1 MAPNSPLVLVV
12 EDDPTVRDVIVQLL
26 QMASYRVATAADGVA
41 ALERIERGG
50 VDLVVLD
57 LMLPLVDGLDIC
69 RRVRDRE
76 QGEYLPIVM
85 LTALGD
91 PAQRHAGFAAGADDY
106 VAKPFDADD
115 LLDRVNAWARAGQR
129 LKAAHQRLLAEQA
142 QVRALAERV
151 ARDEAVLTM
160 ARTASDQLNQPLTVL
175 LGLLELRREDHPA
188 VADPDRVWARVER
201 AAGELAA
208 RTRALGHVVR
218 YETHDIAGI
227 RFLDLSRAQRPAPA
241 PLAEQAE
248 PV

>member
-1 MAPNSPLVLVV
+1 MASNSPLVLVV
-12 EDDPTVRDVIVQLL
+12 EDDASIRDVVAQLL
-26 QMASYRVATAADGVA
+26 EMANYRVETAADGVA
-41 ALERIERGG
+41 GLERIERGG
-50 VDLVVLD
+50 VDVVVLD
-57 LMLPLVDGLDIC
+57 LMLPILDGLEIC
-69 RRVRDRE
+69 RRVRAWER
-76 QGEYLPIVM
+76 GEYLPIIM

-129 LKAAHQRLLAEQA
+129 LKAAHRRLLAEQA
-142 QVRALAERV
+142 QVRALAERI

-175 LGLLELRREDHPA
+175 LGLLELRREGHPA

-201 AAGELAA
+201 AAAELAQ
-208 RTRALGHVVR
+208 RTSALGHVVR

-227 RFLDLSRAQRPAPA
+227 RFIDLSRAQRPAPA
-241 PLAEQAE
+241 ALAEQPE